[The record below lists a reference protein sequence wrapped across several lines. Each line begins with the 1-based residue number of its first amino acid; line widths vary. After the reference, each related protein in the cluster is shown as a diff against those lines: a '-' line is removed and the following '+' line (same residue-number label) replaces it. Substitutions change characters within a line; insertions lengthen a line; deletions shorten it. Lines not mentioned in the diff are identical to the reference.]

1 MDSPEISRDVVYKIR
16 ELRELKELKT
26 IVFFE
31 SAYMNMRLEHSSLT
45 SLTPLTPL
53 TSLFQK
59 RNHSSYPLGLFFW
72 KFQLSRHISSIPNFA
87 SQPNSALALAGSQ

>member
-45 SLTPLTPL
+45 SLTSFTPLTPL

-59 RNHSSYPLGLFFW
+59 EITP
-72 KFQLSRHISSIPNFA
+72 HIH
-87 SQPNSALALAGSQ
+87 